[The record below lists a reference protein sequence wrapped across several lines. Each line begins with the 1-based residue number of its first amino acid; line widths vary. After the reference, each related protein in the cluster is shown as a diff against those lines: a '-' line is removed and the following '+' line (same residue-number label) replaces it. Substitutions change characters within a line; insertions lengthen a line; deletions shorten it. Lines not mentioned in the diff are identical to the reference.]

1 MLCCS
6 RSLVSRA
13 RVLLSFPLP
22 IKYRRA
28 SSYISTG
35 AVSIFDG
42 NGGFSNITNTLQL
55 CERSRGFGTGGLSL
69 LRRERRRPG
78 NGRGSWCIAGPDSSR
93 ERLPF
98 RSRQAL
104 HQGYA
109 GTGSGSEDALTKH
122 SFLRAASS
130 QPPN

>member
-22 IKYRRA
+22 ITYRRA
-28 SSYISTG
+28 SSNISTG
-35 AVSIFDG
+35 PVSKFDG

-69 LRRERRRPG
+69 SRTARRQPG
-78 NGRGSWCIAGPDSSR
+78 NGRESWCRVGRDSSP
-93 ERLPF
+93 ERSPF

-109 GTGSGSEDALTKH
+109 GTGSGNEDAPMKR
-122 SFLRAASS
+122 SFLHAASF